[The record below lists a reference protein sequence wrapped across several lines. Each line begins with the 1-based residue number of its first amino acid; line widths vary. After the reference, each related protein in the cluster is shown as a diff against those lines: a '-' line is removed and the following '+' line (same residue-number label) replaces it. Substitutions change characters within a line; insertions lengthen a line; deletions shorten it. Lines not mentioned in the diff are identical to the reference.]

1 MSSTDTLISIIVPA
15 YNCEDCLERCITSL
29 SRQTYEN
36 IEIIIVNDG
45 STDKTSEVCT
55 SLKASDSRIRT
66 MQKANG
72 GTSSARNVGIECAKG
87 SYLGFV
93 DSDDYVEPYVYEKLL
108 NAINDNSV
116 RISQI
121 SRDELNSDG
130 SRRDNVCTPPEKLT
144 LVSSEEFLKSLL
156 MHKGDCSF
164 CTKLVSRD
172 LFTGKRFPEGEL
184 NEDFKLLV
192 NMLSEAGDIAIL
204 PEQGYHV
211 VYSDN
216 SNTRKSNGEF
226 SQVYTDIVNN
236 ADWVQRIVDTK
247 YKDGA
252 AGSLKKCTGSELH
265 EIAMRFGFVQR
276 LDYMLHIPIEQMKRS
291 NTFYISVCTY
301 LRAHYLDI
309 CSNAYLTDKQRLY
322 LKLLAKAPVA
332 VRKAH
337 RMKMNLGGK
346 M

>member
-1 MSSTDTLISIIVPA
+1 M
-15 YNCEDCLERCITSL
+15 
-29 SRQTYEN
+29 
-36 IEIIIVNDG
+36 
-45 STDKTSEVCT
+45 
-55 SLKASDSRIRT
+55 
-66 MQKANG
+66 
-72 GTSSARNVGIECAKG
+72 
-87 SYLGFV
+87 
-93 DSDDYVEPYVYEKLL
+93 
-108 NAINDNSV
+108 
-116 RISQI
+116 
-121 SRDELNSDG
+121 
-130 SRRDNVCTPPEKLT
+130 T

-164 CTKLVSRD
+164 CTKLVARD
-172 LFTGKRFPEGEL
+172 LFAGKRFPEGEL

-252 AGSLKKCTGSELH
+252 AGSLKNCNGSELH
-265 EIAMRFGFVQR
+265 EIAMRFGLVQR

-309 CSNAYLTDKQRLY
+309 CSNAYLTEKQRLY

>member
-15 YNCEDCLERCITSL
+15 YNCEDCLERCVTSL
-29 SRQTYEN
+29 SRQTYKN
-36 IEIIIVNDG
+36 IEIIIVDDG
-45 STDKTSEVCT
+45 STDKTSEVCNA
-55 SLKASDSRIRT
+55 LKASDCRIRSIK
-66 MQKANG
+66 KANG

-93 DSDDYVEPYVYEKLL
+93 DSDDYVEPYMYEKLMDT
-108 NAINDNSV
+108 INISGV
-116 RISQI
+116 KISQI
-121 SRDELNSDG
+121 SREELNADM
-130 SRRDNVCTPPEKLT
+130 SRREDVCTPPEKMT

-164 CTKLVSRD
+164 CTKLVLRD

-192 NMLSEAGDIAIL
+192 DMLPEAGNIAIL

-216 SNTRKSNGEF
+216 SNTRKSSGEF

-265 EIAMRFGFVQR
+265 EIAMRFGLVQR

-291 NTFYISVCTY
+291 NIFYISVCTY

-309 CSNAYLTDKQRLY
+309 CSNSYLTEKQRLY